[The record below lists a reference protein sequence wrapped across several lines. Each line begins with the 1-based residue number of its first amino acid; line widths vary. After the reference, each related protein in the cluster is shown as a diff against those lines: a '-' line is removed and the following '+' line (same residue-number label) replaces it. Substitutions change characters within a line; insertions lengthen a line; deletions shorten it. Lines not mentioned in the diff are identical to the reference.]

1 MPRTLILSDSRRE
14 TYAYAKSIGLRSRQ
28 VEHATSADS
37 IRGVHFPVVIELPSY
52 SSRRDRHAINAV
64 VKAMAT
70 KFNRIK
76 GKDID
81 FQTADFVYTRPAPQI
96 AGELPGQ
103 TTIDDF
109 IEPVEMPSPPEPET
123 KPVEMPSPPE
133 PKTKPVKM
141 PEAPRPKRTPRKA
154 VAKATEPKPK
164 TGSNALEPSSVDAF
178 FQGS

>member
-37 IRGVHFPVVIELPSY
+37 IRGVHFPTVIELPSY

-81 FQTADFVYTRPAPQI
+81 FQTADFVYARPAPQI
-96 AGELPGQ
+96 SGELPGQ

-109 IEPVEMPSPPEPET
+109 IDESPATPPPPPEVKDHVAPKDVAASKAPT
-123 KPVEMPSPPE
+123 KPR
-133 PKTKPVKM
+133 VKR
-141 PEAPRPKRTPRKA
+141 PAKKVAP
-154 VAKATEPKPK
+154 AKAR
-164 TGSNALEPSSVDAF
+164 TGSNTLEPAARNSIDDF
-178 FQGS
+178 FGAG